1 MDFFIE
7 VDHRHLSKCGNQACG
22 DFFISRRFESE
33 KRIVSV
39 LADGLGS
46 GVKASVLAT
55 LSATMALKFIS
66 NDMDI
71 VTTSRVIMETLPVC
85 QVRKIGYSTFTIIDM
100 DFEGN
105 TRVIEYDN
113 PSFVLYNGNTL
124 IDIKKESVDLKA
136 QDGRSIKVFYSSFK
150 MQKESRLIFFSDG
163 VTQAG
168 IGEDSYPLGW
178 GENGVKQFISYLIN
192 QHQDISAGELSQK
205 IVGRAR
211 FVDGGENKD
220 DVSAATIYLRRPRAC
235 SVFTG
240 PPVNQDHDQELAN
253 RVEECSDKTIICGG
267 TTSQIVSKLLN
278 RSVEVKLDSKSA
290 DLPPVSVM
298 EGIDL
303 VTEGSI
309 TLTRVASIL
318 EYIDYQTERPKDGA
332 EQMVK
337 LLLES
342 DLIHFV
348 VGLSV
353 NEAHQNPATTWD
365 LELRKNVVKKIAS
378 LLERKFLKRI
388 TVTYL

>member
-7 VDHRHLSKCGNQACG
+7 VDYRQLPKSGNYACG
-22 DFFISRRFESE
+22 DFFISRRYESE

-46 GVKASVLAT
+46 GIKASVLAT

-71 VTTSRVIMETLPVC
+71 VTTSKIIMETLPVC

-113 PSFVLYNGNTL
+113 PSFILFNGNT
-124 IDIKKESVDLKA
+124 ISDIQKESVELKA
-136 QDGRSIKVFYSSFK
+136 HDGRPIKVFYSSFK
-150 MQKESRLIFFSDG
+150 MTKESRLLFYSDG

-168 IGEDSYPLGW
+168 IGDDSYPLGW
-178 GENGVKQFISYLIN
+178 GDSGARQFVTYLIN
-192 QHQDISAGELSQK
+192 QHPDISAGEISQK
-205 IVGRAR
+205 LVGRAR
-211 FVDGGENKD
+211 FIDGGENKD
-220 DVSAATIYLRRPRAC
+220 DVSAVAIYLRSPRVC

-240 PPVNQDHDQELAN
+240 PPVNPERDADLAK
-253 RVEECSDKTIICGG
+253 RVEECRHKTIICGG
-267 TTSQIVSKLLN
+267 TTSQIVSKRLG
-278 RSVEVKLDSKSA
+278 REVEVKLDSKSA
-290 DLPPVSVM
+290 DLPPVSIM

-318 EYIDYQTERPKDGA
+318 EFIDYPKDVPRDAA

-337 LLLES
+337 ILLES
-342 DLIHFV
+342 DQINFT

-365 LELRKNVVKKIAS
+365 LELRKNIIKKIAS
-378 LLERKFLKRI
+378 LLDRRFLKEVS
-388 TVTYL
+388 VTYL